1 MVREGRCG
9 AGEGD
14 GWFVIEGVPGTDGRM
29 FLGGVGGGS
38 TSSEYVEVMLKGW
51 DVEDEVVRDVG

>member
-1 MVREGRCG
+1 
-9 AGEGD
+9 
-14 GWFVIEGVPGTDGRM
+14 M

-38 TSSEYVEVMLKGW
+38 TSREYVEVMLKGW